1 MISLIAV
8 PAFFMASGFLLQ
20 DGTSE
25 EDISFIRLKKQCLRV
40 LRLYLVWT
48 IIFFPLNLRSILQ
61 NERGVVV
68 CVFAFLQKFV
78 FDGSWVQLWFLPSLT
93 VGLLFVWLL
102 RKRLRLNVVIA
113 VSALIFVFGLFD
125 DSWLVFCPKGLTVFF
140 TAYNKVFLT
149 TRNGIFFAPLFIS
162 VGEKLAQMK
171 HRIPKRNAIA
181 VLAGGIAA
189 CVFEGIVLRNATRGY
204 VANMVLSDLPIC
216 IGLMI
221 LVTSKKGL
229 AMHREREM
237 SIFVYCFH
245 PLAIII
251 CGHFLMGL
259 RTSVIL
265 ACILMIVST
274 ATIVVQQ
281 LKKKIKVLRW
291 LY

>member
-102 RKRLRLNVVIA
+102 RK
-113 VSALIFVFGLFD
+113 G
-125 DSWLVFCPKGLTVFF
+125 
-140 TAYNKVFLT
+140 
-149 TRNGIFFAPLFIS
+149 
-162 VGEKLAQMK
+162 
-171 HRIPKRNAIA
+171 
-181 VLAGGIAA
+181 
-189 CVFEGIVLRNATRGY
+189 
-204 VANMVLSDLPIC
+204 
-216 IGLMI
+216 
-221 LVTSKKGL
+221 
-229 AMHREREM
+229 
-237 SIFVYCFH
+237 
-245 PLAIII
+245 
-251 CGHFLMGL
+251 
-259 RTSVIL
+259 
-265 ACILMIVST
+265 
-274 ATIVVQQ
+274 
-281 LKKKIKVLRW
+281 
-291 LY
+291 